1 MEHESAPFF
10 VSISVVGVG
19 KKSKLCEKFLAMSG
33 YRCEKQVVAE
43 TFLRWLGVEAK
54 SLLLEKI

>member
-10 VSISVVGVG
+10 VVISVVGVG
-19 KKSKLCEKFLAMSG
+19 KKSKLCEKFLAMAG

-43 TFLRWLGVEAK
+43 TFLT
-54 SLLLEKI
+54 